1 MPISLVYRL
10 HVRQTGKGIFIMSH
24 SKVPN
29 LVTQVPGPKAQSVVA
44 RSDGVVSP
52 SLPHAYPLA
61 VERGEGAMI
70 KDVDGNR
77 FLDCA
82 AGIAVCSTGY
92 CHPRVVEAIQ
102 DQAARLLHICGADF
116 YDPMYIGLAERLG
129 QLAPGEAPKRV
140 FLGNS
145 GAEAV
150 EAALKLVRY
159 HTGRSKVLAF
169 FGAFHGRT
177 MGAVSLT
184 ASKPVYH
191 RGFGPLVPGI
201 THVPYAYCYRCAY
214 NLTYPEC
221 DLACV
226 DHIEDVLFARS
237 IPPDEVAAIFVE
249 PVQGEGGYIVPPPGW
264 LVRLRALCDKYG
276 ILLVDD
282 EVQSGIGRT
291 GKMFAIEHWGVEP
304 DIVCSA
310 KALASGMPLSA
321 MIARDEVM
329 NWPPGAHGST
339 FGGNPI
345 CCAAALATLDVIEEE
360 GLLENAARVGERL
373 MNNLCRLAE
382 KSRLV
387 GDVRGLGL
395 MIGVELVKDKE
406 TKEGAKEET
415 KKVMLECFKRGLLT
429 LPCGP
434 SSMRFSP
441 PLIITEAQADTA
453 FGIFAEALAEV
464 ESNA

>member
-1 MPISLVYRL
+1 
-10 HVRQTGKGIFIMSH
+10 MSDN
-24 SKVPN
+24 PLPY
-29 LVTQVPGPKAQSVVA
+29 LVTPLPGRRAQALVA
-44 RSDGVVSP
+44 RSDRAVSP
-52 SLPHAYPLA
+52 SLPRAYPLA
-61 VERGEGAMI
+61 PASAQGVAVT
-70 KDVDGNR
+70 DVDGNR

-82 AGIAVCSTGY
+82 AGIAVCTTGH

-102 DQAARLLHICGADF
+102 GQAGRLLHICGADF
-116 YDPMYIGLAERLG
+116 YDPMYVSLSERLAA
-129 QLAPGEAPKRV
+129 LAPMDGGGEPKKV
-140 FLGNS
+140 FLANS

-150 EAALKLVRY
+150 EAALKLARH
-159 HTGRSKVLAF
+159 HTGRSRVLAF
-169 FGAFHGRT
+169 LGAFHGRT

-191 RGFGPLVPGI
+191 GGFGPLVPGI

-214 NLTYPEC
+214 NLEYPAC

-226 DHIEDVLFARS
+226 DYIENTLFARS
-237 IPPDEVAAIFVE
+237 LPAEEVAAIFVE

-264 LVRLRALCDKYG
+264 LARLRALCDRYG

-291 GKMFAIEHWGVEP
+291 GKMWAIEHWGVEP
-304 DIVCSA
+304 DVVCSA

-321 MIARDEVM
+321 TIARGRVM

-339 FGGNPI
+339 YGGNPV
-345 CCAAALATLDVIEEE
+345 CCAAAHATLDVIEEN
-360 GLLENAARVGERL
+360 GLLDNAARVGRHLLDGLGE
-373 MNNLCRLAE
+373 LAQE
-382 KSRLV
+382 SHLI

-395 MIGVELVKDKE
+395 MVAVELVEDK
-406 TKEGAKEET
+406 KHKIAAK
-415 KKVMLECFKRGLLT
+415 KKAEAVVQACFRRGLLL

-434 SSMRFSP
+434 SSIRFSP

-453 FGIFAEALAEV
+453 FSIFAEALAEV
-464 ESNA
+464 EGR

>member
-1 MPISLVYRL
+1 MSDTKIPHLATSL
-10 HVRQTGKGIFIMSH
+10 
-24 SKVPN
+24 
-29 LVTQVPGPKAQSVVA
+29 PGPEARAVVA
-44 RSDGVVSP
+44 RNDRAVTP
-52 SLPHAYPLA
+52 SLPHAYPLV
-61 VERGEGAMI
+61 VERAQGVVVE
-70 KDVDGNR
+70 DVDGNR

-82 AGIAVCSTGY
+82 AGIAVCSTGH

-102 DQAARLLHICGADF
+102 EQAARLLHICGADF

-129 QLAPGEAPKRV
+129 DLAPGDGPKKV

-150 EAALKLVRY
+150 EAALKLARH
-159 HTGRSKVLAF
+159 HTGRARELAF

-184 ASKPVYH
+184 ASKPVY
-191 RGFGPLVPGI
+191 RGGFGPLVPGI
-201 THVPYAYCYRCAY
+201 THVPYAYCYRCTY
-214 NLTYPEC
+214 NLTYPAC
-221 DLACV
+221 NLACV
-226 DHIEDVLFARS
+226 SYIEDMLFARS

-264 LVRLRALCDKYG
+264 LSRLRALCDKYD

-282 EVQSGIGRT
+282 EVQSGMGRT

-329 NWPPGAHGST
+329 DWPAGAHGST
-339 FGGNPI
+339 FGGNPVS
-345 CCAAALATLDVIEEE
+345 CAAALATLDVIEGE
-360 GLLENAARVGERL
+360 GLMANASRVGERL
-373 MNNLCRLAE
+373 LGNLRELAE
-382 KSRLV
+382 ESRLI

-395 MIGVELVKDKE
+395 MIGVELVRDKE
-406 TKEGAKEET
+406 TKEMAKEET
-415 KKVMLECFKRGLLT
+415 DRVARECFERGLLV

-434 SSMRFSP
+434 NSIRFSP
-441 PLIITEAQADTA
+441 PLIITEAQADAA
-453 FGIFAEALAEV
+453 FEIFAEALLAV
-464 ESNA
+464 ER